1 MEIKFTVVFF
11 TLLIYDVTADV
22 CEQHIC
28 QCNAFD
34 AYVDCSGRQLTDIPS
49 GIPIN
54 TTHLDLS
61 VNNLTTVSST
71 ALKDLL
77 NLTTINLSWNK
88 FENDGI
94 EPGALDLPMLTTVD
108 LAQNDIETFPSK
120 IFSKT
125 LTSLNYS
132 HNNMGAM
139 EAGDFAETP
148 SLVFLDISDNG
159 LEAIPSEPSSFSSLK
174 NINELWIADNN
185 LRTLDPMVLGNQF
198 MPHLSIIYVGGNPW
212 YCDCHLKW
220 LKQMSELP
228 SGVIQEIH
236 SIRCSGPDPL
246 KDKRFDK
253 LRAED
258 FVCK

>member
-1 MEIKFTVVFF
+1 MHLFKTKKLLLLDASFNYLEQILTNLPTSLKTMDYSGNKIKS
-11 TLLIYDVTADV
+11 IPS
-22 CEQHIC
+22 
-28 QCNAFD
+28 NAFK
-34 AYVDCSGRQLTDIPS
+34 T
-49 GIPIN
+49 
-54 TTHLDLS
+54 LS
-61 VNNLTTVSST
+61 NLTNF
-71 ALKDLL
+71 ALWMSHLEFIEENAFSGL
-77 NLTTINLSWNK
+77 ANLQQ
-88 FENDGI
+88 
-94 EPGALDLPMLTTVD
+94 LDV
-108 LAQNDIETFPSK
+108 
-120 IFSKT
+120 
-125 LTSLNYS
+125 SLNNIVSNITEKTFGSLPNLKSLKIYM
-132 HNNMGAM
+132 NN
-139 EAGDFAETP
+139 
-148 SLVFLDISDNG
+148 ISY
-159 LEAIPSEPSSFSSLK
+159 IEPSSFSSLK

-246 KDKRFDK
+246 KDKRFDQ